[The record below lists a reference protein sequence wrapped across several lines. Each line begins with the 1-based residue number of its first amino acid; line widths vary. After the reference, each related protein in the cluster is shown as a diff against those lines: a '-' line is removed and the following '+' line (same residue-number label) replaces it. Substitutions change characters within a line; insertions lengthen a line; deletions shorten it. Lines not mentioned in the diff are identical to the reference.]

1 MAWVYLFVAGVFEIV
16 WATGLKYT
24 EGFTQLWPSVGT
36 VLAMGVSFWFLSL
49 ALKTIPMGTAYA
61 VWTGIGVVG
70 VAILGIVLFDESRDF
85 VRLFCILVIVAGIV
99 GLRLSTTS

>member
-1 MAWVYLFVAGVFEIV
+1 MARLKIYAAGVFEIV

-36 VLAMGVSFWFLSL
+36 VLAMGVSFWFLSH

-61 VWTGIGVVG
+61 VWTGIGAVG

-85 VRLFCILVIVAGIV
+85 LRLFCILVIVAGIV

>member
-61 VWTGIGVVG
+61 VWTGIGAVG
-70 VAILGIVLFDESRDF
+70 VAILGIVLFDESRDL

>member
-24 EGFTQLWPSVGT
+24 EGFTHLWPSVGT
-36 VLAMGVSFWFLSL
+36 VLAMGVSFWFLSH

-61 VWTGIGVVG
+61 VWTGIGAVG
-70 VAILGIVLFDESRDF
+70 VAILGSVLFDESRDLL
-85 VRLFCILVIVAGIV
+85 RLFCILVIVAGIV

>member
-85 VRLFCILVIVAGIV
+85 LRLFCILVIVAGIV